1 MKIILASRNLHKLSE
16 MEKLF
21 SLPHI
26 RLVSS
31 LDIPHAPDPD
41 ENGITFAQNAVI
53 KAKAL
58 AEFTHEWTLADDSG
72 LCVDALRKPDGTE
85 VPGVYSARYC
95 GEHGNDAANN
105 EKLLADLESLE
116 EKSHNVSRR
125 CHFACA
131 LALVSPDGQT
141 HLAEGICPGILLRAG
156 RGNNGFG
163 YDPLF
168 QPDGYDQT
176 FAELPGDVKCT
187 FSHRAVAARK
197 MREIL
202 LGLFPGHTSH

>member
-1 MKIILASRNLHKLSE
+1 MKIILASRNLHKLGE

-26 RLVSS
+26 RLVSA

-41 ENGITFAQNAVI
+41 ENGLTFAQNAVI

-58 AEFTHEWTLADDSG
+58 AEFMHEWTLADDSG
-72 LCVDALRKPDGTE
+72 LCVDALRKADGTE

-95 GEHGNDAANN
+95 GVHGKDAANN
-105 EKLLADLESLE
+105 EKLLADLKALE
-116 EKSHNVSRR
+116 GKSSNVSRR

-131 LALVSPDGQT
+131 LALVSPDGT
-141 HLAEGICPGILLRAG
+141 TYLAEGICPGNLLRTG
-156 RGNNGFG
+156 RGENGFG

-168 QPDGYDQT
+168 QPDGYDKT

-187 FSHRAVAARK
+187 FSHRAVAAQK

-202 LGLFPGHTSH
+202 LKLFPENSLQ